1 MKFIFKIPL
10 GFLMMASACSNPEPG
25 KKTTDKSYF
34 DLKGYFAAEA
44 LTLQQQ
50 NPLISKT
57 VVLNGS
63 QEEKKLQIA
72 DWSKELSIFIDADI
86 NKPAWKGEFTHT
98 VTDSLE
104 SYTTKNEKIPV
115 RKVDLHRSGSTI
127 DEISII
133 LHTNNS
139 LYDSADTLV
148 YKPGKLYQINK
159 SQKIRLMD
167 QKSYLILGVFPE
179 K

>member
-1 MKFIFKIPL
+1 MKFILKIPL
-10 GFLMMASACSNPEPG
+10 GLLMMASACNNREPG
-25 KKTTDKSYF
+25 KTNADKSYF
-34 DLKGYFAAEA
+34 DLKGYFTAEA
-44 LTLQQQ
+44 SKLQQQ

-104 SYTTKNEKIPV
+104 SYTTKSEKIPV
-115 RKVDLHRSGSTI
+115 RKVNLHKSGNTI
-127 DEISII
+127 DEINII

-148 YKPGKLYQINK
+148 YKPGELYQISK

-167 QKSYLILGVFPE
+167 QKNYLMRGLFPQ

>member
-10 GFLMMASACSNPEPG
+10 GILITASACSTPEPG
-25 KKTTDKSYF
+25 KKITDKSYF
-34 DLKGYFAAEA
+34 DLKSYFTAEA
-44 LTLQQQ
+44 SKLQQQ

-86 NKPAWKGEFTHT
+86 NKPAWKGEFIHT

-115 RKVDLHRSGSTI
+115 RKVELRKLGNTI
-127 DEISII
+127 GEISVI
-133 LHTNNS
+133 LHTDNS
-139 LYDSADTLV
+139 LYDSADTLI
-148 YKPGKLYQINK
+148 YKPGKFYQISK

-167 QKSYLILGVFPE
+167 QKNYLIRGVLQE